1 LTSQNTSKHLQ
12 NYLREELHSNLRKD
26 RHKDTTLAS
35 LVNINAHQSKKLEL
49 AWLDRGYT
57 TQSTENKNMNV
68 TRKIITETETLKSV
82 IDQQSIKN

>member
-1 LTSQNTSKHLQ
+1 MHVHRVGFDLFLRLQIQLHLLADHCI
-12 NYLREELHSNLRKD
+12 YEA
-26 RHKDTTLAS
+26 TTTTATK
-35 LVNINAHQSKKLEL
+35 QEL